1 MRGVCFSAS
10 VHTHSHALG
19 EVMTDEMRP
28 AGTRQF
34 STIAEIESYPG
45 FLPDNPVSLERYASI
60 VGPYSLNYPTE
71 QMACC
76 VQNPG
81 GGLCRQGHG
90 KGWMVKLKDESAS
103 IIGVDCAEEKF
114 GVDSSVFHDIKRA
127 INEIDRLDTE
137 ARLQELLAT
146 RDMRF
151 AEIDRVIDRLEQV
164 EIRISAIRDELGRVG
179 WQALEFLQRAGSGQV
194 AARGITPTKRDP
206 DGDIIQ
212 YEINITVPIGTVTG
226 IAACAPGAVSGQV
239 SNLRALRMQY
249 AGAERALADNQ
260 NRAFKEINATLA
272 DHPRRIADATA
283 LIQAAAALD
292 SNNFAPL
299 CYVICDKAERIRVAK
314 VALARMGKPGGKDPA
329 RDWLSESDRL
339 LCEKH
344 NVRHIRPD
352 R

>member
-1 MRGVCFSAS
+1 
-10 VHTHSHALG
+10 
-19 EVMTDEMRP
+19 MTNEMCP

-45 FLPDNPVSLERYASI
+45 FLPDNPVSLDRYASI
-60 VGPYSLNYPTE
+60 VGPYSLNYPVE

-76 VQNPG
+76 VQNSG

-127 INEIDRLDTE
+127 INEINRLDTE
-137 ARLQELLAT
+137 ARLQELLST
-146 RDMRF
+146 RDVRL
-151 AEIDRVIDRLEQV
+151 AEIDRAIENLEQV
-164 EIRISAIRDELGRVG
+164 EIRINAIRDELGRVG

-194 AARGITPTKRDP
+194 TARGITPTKRDP

-212 YEINITVPIGTVTG
+212 YEINIAVPIGAITG
-226 IAACAPGAVSGQV
+226 VAACAPGAVSSQL

-249 AGAERALADNQ
+249 VGAERALADNQ

-272 DHPRRIADATA
+272 DHPRRIANATT
-283 LIQAAAALD
+283 LIQAAVALA
-292 SNNFAPL
+292 SNDFASL
-299 CYVICDKAERIRVAK
+299 CYVVSDKAERIRIAK
-314 VALARMGKPGGKDPA
+314 VALARMGIPGGKDPA
-329 RDWLSESDRL
+329 RDWLSASNRL

-344 NVRHIRPD
+344 NVRFIRPD